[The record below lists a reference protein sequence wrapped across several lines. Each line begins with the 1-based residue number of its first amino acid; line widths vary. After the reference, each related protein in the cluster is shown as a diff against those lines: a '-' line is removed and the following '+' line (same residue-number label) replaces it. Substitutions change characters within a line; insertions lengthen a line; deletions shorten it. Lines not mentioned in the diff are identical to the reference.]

1 MKKVPSHLF
10 LFITCLFL
18 FAFQCDEE
26 NITQSEDELKELA
39 NLKTEIETLA
49 SSSVCNESTECKYIA
64 FGSKPCGGPWTYLI
78 YSTSINTS
86 ELENKVE
93 HYNQLETVYNAKWG
107 VVSDCALAQ
116 EPSDVICED
125 NKCVAVF

>member
-1 MKKVPSHLF
+1 MKKVSSHLF

-26 NITQSEDELKELA
+26 NITLSEEELKELA
-39 NLKTEIETLA
+39 DLKTEIETLA
-49 SSSVCNESTECKYIA
+49 SSSICNESTECKYIA
-64 FGSKPCGGPWTYLI
+64 FGSKPCGGPWSYLI
-78 YSTSINTS
+78 YSTSINTNV
-86 ELENKVE
+86 LENKVE
-93 HYNQLETVYNAKWG
+93 QYNQLETVYNAKWG